1 MSTFVNPV
9 TAAVVFRGGELWRLG
24 SDLMLLDCL
33 GRVTVVDFSSS
44 GDENV
49 VLVRFECIT
58 QIQSAIVICG
68 WRVSNWK
75 TLQRYHKDL
84 RLRENVV
91 RVH

>member
-49 VLVRFECIT
+49 VSGIG
-58 QIQSAIVICG
+58 CG
-68 WRVSNWK
+68 GDVCVYCKSE
-75 TLQRYHKDL
+75 Q
-84 RLRENVV
+84 V
-91 RVH
+91 